1 MEDIEMNNND
11 EKKLSNEES
20 SSILNNI
27 KNQLQLINKTF
38 LNSINDI
45 NQYKP
50 LSEKKGEDD
59 KDSSTINNSMQIDNF
74 EKEKSDFENK
84 INEYN
89 NAINENFEKILDLA
103 NNLKNFDEFNDDEE
117 TLKKQLEE
125 LKEKNKNSND
135 KLEKQK
141 KAVEIIY
148 NRLKIDNDKNMMN
161 DFNQR
166 NAQNEQMIEDEL
178 DFS

>member
-1 MEDIEMNNND
+1 
-11 EKKLSNEES
+11 
-20 SSILNNI
+20 
-27 KNQLQLINKTF
+27 
-38 LNSINDI
+38 
-45 NQYKP
+45 
-50 LSEKKGEDD
+50 
-59 KDSSTINNSMQIDNF
+59 MQIDNF
-74 EKEKSDFENK
+74 EKEKSEFENK

-148 NRLKIDNDKNMMN
+148 NRLKIDIDKNMMN

>member
-11 EKKLSNEES
+11 EKKLSGEES

-38 LNSINDI
+38 LSSINDI

-59 KDSSTINNSMQIDNF
+59 KDSTINNSMQIDNF
-74 EKEKSDFENK
+74 EKEKSEFENK

>member
-74 EKEKSDFENK
+74 EKEKSDFDNK

-89 NAINENFEKILDLA
+89 NSINEKLEKIIDLT
-103 NNLKNFDEFNDDEE
+103 NNLKNFGEFNDDEE
-117 TLKKQLEE
+117 ALKKQLEE
-125 LKEKNKNSND
+125 LKEKNKISND

-148 NRLKIDNDKNMMN
+148 NRLKIDIDKNMMN

>member
-27 KNQLQLINKTF
+27 KNQLQLINKIF

-45 NQYKP
+45 NQYKS
-50 LSEKKGEDD
+50 LSEKKGEGN
-59 KDSSTINNSMQIDNF
+59 KDSTINNSMQIDNF
-74 EKEKSDFENK
+74 EKEKSDFDNK

-89 NAINENFEKILDLA
+89 NEINENFEKILDLA

-166 NAQNEQMIEDEL
+166 NAQNEQYPNE
-178 DFS
+178 